1 MKDNEVPIAY
11 YKTKLTTEIKEIF
24 GIDVRGQTPVLRL
37 KKSEGMP
44 NFVEIPNLTRDIRIG
59 VRVVCAN
66 KGMVETPV
74 LAHISVGFRV
84 VKRDPPETL
93 VFKSEHKSER
103 SPVTEVWSV
112 EKAWSDSF
120 FKRDYNEL
128 LLLLNRM
135 TLKSGNFLS
144 IVSLVSAL
152 TPLNMQQQFSENGI
166 CVVSDFAN
174 KHFISSATPLVG
186 VFRLKYTSRDSRF
199 SNSEQKIGY
208 IPKAWTLR
216 DLSAWLV
223 VSDRFPTLKEA
234 KQIQSKIH
242 ERNDG
247 IQNLEERD

>member
-59 VRVVCAN
+59 VRVVGAN

-103 SPVTEVWSV
+103 SPVTSVWSV
-112 EKAWSDSF
+112 E
-120 FKRDYNEL
+120 
-128 LLLLNRM
+128 
-135 TLKSGNFLS
+135 
-144 IVSLVSAL
+144 
-152 TPLNMQQQFSENGI
+152 
-166 CVVSDFAN
+166 
-174 KHFISSATPLVG
+174 
-186 VFRLKYTSRDSRF
+186 
-199 SNSEQKIGY
+199 
-208 IPKAWTLR
+208 KAWTLR